1 MKLFTKYTRI
11 NSLITVTIFLITSFT
26 YYFLIRHLLIVQ
38 LDQNF
43 ARIQNRMQVYVDQH
57 QAVPGPQLLDD
68 LKVYYSLTGKKD
80 PGPEYYESTHFY
92 DSTLGKDH
100 RFRKYYFPI
109 RIKQDWYQVTLV
121 KPLEGTHHVANIV
134 VLTTIGV
141 ILLASYLINRIV
153 LKKLW
158 EPFYNAMAIMR
169 GFRLGE
175 KSTLEFPETDIEEF
189 SIMNRSLKDAT
200 GKATED
206 YRLLK
211 EFTENASHEIQTP
224 LAIIRS
230 KLDLVIQDAGLSE
243 HQSETLK
250 SAYGAIKKI
259 SRLNQSLLL
268 ITKIENAQFA
278 HTETMELK
286 EKVSEKL
293 SQFQELWDNS
303 HLHVSGD
310 LQETPIRANPEL
322 LDILLNN
329 LLSNATRHN
338 IPGGSIQLR
347 LEPGAIHI
355 TNTGATL
362 PLDQQRLFRRFY
374 KETPNSDQVG
384 LGLSIVHQICDVS
397 AIRISYGFEEEKHTF
412 SLFWQAINS

>member
-141 ILLASYLINRIV
+141 ILIIVLASYLINRIV
-153 LKKLW
+153 LKNYGSPFIMPWRLCGDSGW
-158 EPFYNAMAIMR
+158 EKNQPLN
-169 GFRLGE
+169 
-175 KSTLEFPETDIEEF
+175 FPRPI
-189 SIMNRSLKDAT
+189 
-200 GKATED
+200 
-206 YRLLK
+206 
-211 EFTENASHEIQTP
+211 
-224 LAIIRS
+224 
-230 KLDLVIQDAGLSE
+230 
-243 HQSETLK
+243 LK
-250 SAYGAIKKI
+250 S
-259 SRLNQSLLL
+259 SL
-268 ITKIENAQFA
+268 
-278 HTETMELK
+278 
-286 EKVSEKL
+286 S
-293 SQFQELWDNS
+293 
-303 HLHVSGD
+303 
-310 LQETPIRANPEL
+310 
-322 LDILLNN
+322 
-329 LLSNATRHN
+329 
-338 IPGGSIQLR
+338 
-347 LEPGAIHI
+347 
-355 TNTGATL
+355 
-362 PLDQQRLFRRFY
+362 
-374 KETPNSDQVG
+374 
-384 LGLSIVHQICDVS
+384 
-397 AIRISYGFEEEKHTF
+397 
-412 SLFWQAINS
+412 